1 MKTGFGGTFVI
12 SWTQTE
18 VDGLASAPAAMLVT
32 GAAWRWTGSPVRVD
46 GVGGLLKL
54 DGAMGAAELRQR
66 AARKV
71 RRLVG
76 AAFAKGELDAA
87 EEPDEDAPTQDFVV
101 TDGRQS
107 FAVTLIEV
115 PQGGSR
121 LLMFF
126 DEIPPVDTDLWIVRA
141 SLDHLPQPAQKEAG
155 VICFT
160 KGTRLLTPDGPR
172 RIEDLRPGDMVQTR
186 DNGPQEILWAGDR
199 RMSGARLH
207 VMPHLRPIRIRSAAF
222 GMGQPEGDLI
232 VSPHHRMLIRGRAA
246 EALFGTSEVLVAAE
260 DLLNDLSV
268 TIDRQLREVTYVH
281 ILLERHQIVW
291 ANGIQTESFHPSNTS
306 LDMIDPG
313 QRQALLDVVP
323 GLAGDREAYGAFVRR
338 NVSASEAAILR
349 HELAE

>member
-1 MKTGFGGTFVI
+1 MKTGSGGTFVI

-18 VDGLASAPAAMLVT
+18 VDGLASAPVEMLVT
-32 GAAWRWTGSPVRVD
+32 GAAWRWIGTPVRVD
-46 GVGGLLKL
+46 GAGGLLKL

-76 AAFAKGELDAA
+76 AAFATGLSDEAA
-87 EEPDEDAPTQDFVV
+87 ADRDDTPAKDFVV

-107 FAVTLIEV
+107 FAVTLIDV
-115 PQGGSR
+115 PLGDSR

-126 DEIPPVDTDLWIVRA
+126 DEVPPADTDLWIVRA
-141 SLDHLPQPAQKEAG
+141 SLDHVPQPVQNEGG

-160 KGTRLLTPDGPR
+160 QGTRLLTPDGPR
-172 RIEDLRPGDMVQTR
+172 RIEDLRPGDRVQTR
-186 DNGPQEILWAGDR
+186 DSGAQEILWTGHR

-222 GMGQPEGDLI
+222 GMGQPDEDLI

-246 EALFGTSEVLVAAE
+246 DSLFGTSEVLVAAE

-268 TIDRQLREVTYVH
+268 TVDRQMREVTYVH
-281 ILLERHQIVW
+281 ILLESHQIVW

-306 LDMIDPG
+306 LDMIEPG
-313 QRQALLDVVP
+313 QRQALFDVVP
-323 GLAGDREAYGAFVRR
+323 DLAIHRDAYGAHARR
-338 NVSASEAAILR
+338 NISASEAAILR

>member
-1 MKTGFGGTFVI
+1 MKTGSGGTFVI

-18 VDGLASAPAAMLVT
+18 VDGLASAPVAMLVT
-32 GAAWRWTGSPVRVD
+32 GAAWRWTGTPVRVD
-46 GVGGLLKL
+46 GAGGLLKL
-54 DGAMGAAELRQR
+54 DGAMGAAELRQK

-76 AAFAKGELDAA
+76 AAFSTGVADDSGGEVD
-87 EEPDEDAPTQDFVV
+87 DAPTQDFVV

-115 PQGGSR
+115 PKGDTR

-126 DEIPPVDTDLWIVRA
+126 DDIPPVDTDLWIVRA
-141 SLDHLPQPAQKEAG
+141 TLDHVAQPVQSEGG

-160 KGTRLLTPDGPR
+160 QGTRLLTPEGPR
-172 RIEDLRPGDMVQTR
+172 QIEDLRPGDKVQTR
-186 DNGPQEILWAGDR
+186 DNGAQEVLWTGHR

-222 GMGQPEGDLI
+222 GMGQPDEDLI

-246 EALFGTSEVLVAAE
+246 DALFGTPEVLVAAE

-268 TIDRQLREVTYVH
+268 LVDRQLREVTYVH
-281 ILLERHQIVW
+281 ILLEQHQIVW

-306 LDMIDPG
+306 LEMIEPD
-313 QRQALLDVVP
+313 QRQALFGVIPD
-323 GLAGDREAYGAFVRR
+323 LAIHRDAYGAFARR
-338 NVSASEAAILR
+338 NISASEAAILR

>member
-1 MKTGFGGTFVI
+1 MKTGSGGTFVI

-18 VDGLASAPAAMLVT
+18 VDGLASAPVAMLVT
-32 GAAWRWTGSPVRVD
+32 GAAWRWTGTPVRVD
-46 GVGGLLKL
+46 GAGGLLKL
-54 DGAMGAAELRQR
+54 DGAMGAANLRQK

-76 AAFAKGELDAA
+76 AAFATGAA
-87 EEPDEDAPTQDFVV
+87 DDTGAEADDAPTQDFVV

-115 PQGGSR
+115 PNGDSR

-141 SLDHLPQPAQKEAG
+141 SLDHVPQPVQNEGG

-160 KGTRLLTPDGPR
+160 QGTRLLTSEGSR
-172 RIEDLRPGDMVQTR
+172 RIEDLRPGDRVQTR
-186 DNGPQEILWAGDR
+186 DNGVQEILWTGHR

-222 GMGQPEGDLI
+222 GMGQPDEDLI

-246 EALFGTSEVLVAAE
+246 DTLFGTSEVLVAAE
-260 DLLNDLSV
+260 DLLNDFSV
-268 TIDRQLREVTYVH
+268 MVDRQMREVTYVH
-281 ILLERHQIVW
+281 ILLESHQIVW

-306 LDMIDPG
+306 LEMIEPG
-313 QRQALLDVVP
+313 QRQALFDVVP
-323 GLAGDREAYGAFVRR
+323 DLAIHRDAYGAFARR
-338 NVSASEAAILR
+338 NISASEAAILR